1 MKLITVVSLSIF
13 LSSCATMSPKECK
26 VADWKDKGYQDAISG
41 YSSSQLGKHRDAC
54 AKVKVKPNKGLYMAG
69 YKKGEKEY
77 CTYDNGIDAG
87 ENNKSVSKICNT
99 NSRTK
104 EFHKGY
110 KIGNK
115 RYKKQQEIKAKN
127 RELENLDKKAKK
139 IKEGKV
145 KGGVKEIDLIYREK
159 ELIHKEIVSLE
170 KELANIK

>member
-41 YSSSQLGKHRDAC
+41 YSSSRLKEHRDAC
-54 AKVKVKPNKGLYMAG
+54 VKVKVKPDKSLYMVG

-87 ENNKSVSKICNT
+87 ENNKSVSKICNR
-99 NSRTK
+99 NSKTK

-115 RYKKQQEIKAKN
+115 RYKKQQEIKDKKDK
-127 RELENLDKKAKK
+127 LKTLDKKAKN

-145 KGGVKEIDLIYREK
+145 KGGVIEIDLIYREK
-159 ELIHKEIVSLE
+159 ELINKEIVSLE